1 MHPLKMVIFQMKG
14 QTGNIGSK
22 SLASLCTCKE
32 ATSSCG
38 GRAILTAAQDSP
50 YPSQSS
56 FAHGS
61 VTFVALGL
69 TLLCKE

>member
-1 MHPLKMVIFQMKG
+1 MKG

-22 SLASLCTCKE
+22 GLASLCMWKE
-32 ATSSCG
+32 ATSFCG
-38 GRAILTAAQDSP
+38 RHAILTAAQDSS
-50 YPSQSS
+50 YPSQGS

-69 TLLCKE
+69 GVPLQGIKLP